1 MADKL
6 MYVGTR
12 QEVEAII
19 KDLEDKISRL
29 EIKIQVYKECL
40 MDTNYDPIS
49 GNILISFTDEQVEAA
64 KTLGINL

>member
-6 MYVGTR
+6 MYVGKP
-12 QEVEAII
+12 QEIEAII

-29 EIKIQVYKECL
+29 ESRVKLYKECL

-49 GNILISFTDEQVEAA
+49 GNILISFTDEQTEAM
-64 KTLGINL
+64 KKLGIYL